1 MGKRRRCLRHV
12 DAICQ
17 RYRLRGMTPDA
28 EFDFRDYLHQCKDAG
43 DGGSDGGDFTE
54 AELDELARDFL
65 GLDAS

>member
-1 MGKRRRCLRHV
+1 
-12 DAICQ
+12 
-17 RYRLRGMTPDA
+17 MTPDA